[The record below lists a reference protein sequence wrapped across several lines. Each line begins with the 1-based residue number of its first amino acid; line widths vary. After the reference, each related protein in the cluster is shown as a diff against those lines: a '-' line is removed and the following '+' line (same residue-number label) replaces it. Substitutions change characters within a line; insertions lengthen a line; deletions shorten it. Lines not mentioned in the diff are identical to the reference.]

1 MTEPT
6 IAGLTER
13 QKSIA
18 DLIWT
23 CNTEATLVQLIKS
36 LPTEQD
42 RQDATSLVKIMIH
55 ECVEQEQGLDDYLS
69 AAMDAIEAARG

>member
-23 CNTEATLVQLIKS
+23 CDTEATLVQLIKS

-42 RQDATSLVKIMIH
+42 RLDATSLVKIMIH
-55 ECVEQEQGLDDYLS
+55 ECFETEHGLDAYEEL
-69 AAMDAIEAARG
+69 ALAAIESARG

>member
-42 RQDATSLVKIMIH
+42 RLDATSLVKIMIH